1 MTQFTLIRPVLK
13 VCSLILLVF
22 GLMMTVPLLMA
33 IIYHTGNTAAFS
45 NAIALT
51 VGLAAGG
58 WLLSRSHRINLLTP
72 RQMFLITTTSW
83 VLISLTGALPFLL
96 IPGFCDISDAVFESV
111 SGLTTTG
118 STVLTGLDT
127 MAHDILVWR
136 SILQWVGGLG
146 VIGMAVA
153 ILPFLKV
160 GGMRLFQTESSD
172 WSDKAMPRSR
182 TMVTMIIYVYIIL
195 TFLCTLAFMFT
206 GMDSFHAV
214 NHAMTTISTG
224 GYSTSDSSFAQF
236 ADLGSHWVAITFMI
250 LGALPFAIYVHFL
263 VKRNWRVFNDQQI
276 RGFLLTIL
284 IISIIVTLHLMS
296 DAGIDLLHAFTYATF
311 NLVSV
316 ITTTGFASGDYSQ
329 WGNLAVA
336 AFFFAMFIGG
346 CSGSTSGGIKI
357 FRFQLLFMMH
367 CPRSTPPRYDPALLQ
382 RPRSRRQHCFICR
395 NLCIYYAAIT
405 GNYYPTACIY
415 RLRPHH
421 QPHRRSNRT
430 HERGPRAWRHHWS
443 RRQFFNTARQ
453 QQVDFECRDAIRPT
467 GIYDCYFG
475 AYTDLLEKL
484 IFTRQQ
490 DQLLAGT
497 EQSCFL
503 NKANTF

>member
-1 MTQFTLIRPVLK
+1 MTQSTLIKPVLK

-22 GLMMTVPLLMA
+22 GLLMTVPLLMA

-45 NAIALT
+45 NSIALT

-58 WLLSRSHRINLLTP
+58 WLLSRSHRINMLNP
-72 RQMFLITTTSW
+72 RQMFLITTSSW
-83 VLISLTGALPFLL
+83 LLISLTGALPFLL
-96 IPGFCDISDAVFESV
+96 IPGFSSITDAVFESV

-118 STVLTGLDT
+118 STILTGLDT
-127 MAHDILVWR
+127 MPHDILVWR
-136 SILQWVGGLG
+136 SMLQWVGGLG

-172 WSDKAMPRSR
+172 WSDKAIPRSR

-263 VKRNWRVFNDQQI
+263 MKRNWRVFNDQQI
-276 RGFLLTIL
+276 RGFLLTIA
-284 IISIIVTLHLMS
+284 IISVIITLHLMS
-296 DAGIDLLHAFTYATF
+296 ESGIDLLHAFTYATF

-316 ITTTGFASGDYSQ
+316 ITTTGYASGDYSQ
-329 WGNLAVA
+329 WGELAVA

-357 FRFQLLFMMH
+357 FRFQLLFMMMQESIVRAVH
-367 CPRSTPPRYDPALLQ
+367 
-382 RPRSRRQHCFICR
+382 
-395 NLCIYYAAIT
+395 
-405 GNYYPTACIY
+405 
-415 RLRPHH
+415 
-421 QPHRRSNRT
+421 
-430 HERGPRAWRHHWS
+430 PRAMI
-443 RRQFFNTARQ
+443 RRYYNGRA
-453 QQVDFECRDAIRPT
+453 VDDSIVLSAVTFVFIMLVSLVIIT
-467 GIYDCYFG
+467 
-475 AYTDLLEKL
+475 L
-484 IFTRQQ
+484 
-490 DQLLAGT
+490 LLAFSGLDLVT
-497 EQSCFL
+497 SLTGASTALMNVGPGLGDIIGPAGNFSSLPDSSKWILSVGMLLGRLEFMTIILVLTPTYWKS
-503 NKANTF
+503 

>member
-1 MTQFTLIRPVLK
+1 MTQSTLIKPVLK

-51 VGLAAGG
+51 VGLAAAG
-58 WLLSRSHRINLLTP
+58 WILSRSHRINMLTP
-72 RQMFLITTTSW
+72 RQMFLITTSSW
-83 VLISLTGALPFLL
+83 LLISLTGALPFLL
-96 IPGFCDISDAVFESV
+96 IPGFCGLTDAVFESV

-118 STVLTGLDT
+118 STVLTGLDS
-127 MAHDILVWR
+127 MPHDILVWR

-172 WSDKAMPRSR
+172 WSDKAIPRSR
-182 TMVTMIIYVYIIL
+182 TMVTMIIYVYIML
-195 TFLCTLAFMFT
+195 TFLCTLAYMFT

-236 ADLGSHWVAITFMI
+236 ADLGSHWVAIIFMI

-263 VKRNWRVFNDQQI
+263 VKRSWRIFNDQQI

-284 IISIIVTLHLMS
+284 IISVIITLHLMS
-296 DAGIDLLHAFTYATF
+296 ETGIDLLHALTYSTF

-316 ITTTGFASGDYSQ
+316 ITTTGYASGDYSQ
-329 WGNLAVA
+329 WGELAVA

-357 FRFQLLFMMH
+357 FRFQLLFMM
-367 CPRSTPPRYDPALLQ
+367 LQ
-382 RPRSRRQHCFICR
+382 ESIVRAVH
-395 NLCIYYAAIT
+395 
-405 GNYYPTACIY
+405 
-415 RLRPHH
+415 
-421 QPHRRSNRT
+421 
-430 HERGPRAWRHHWS
+430 PRAMI
-443 RRQFFNTARQ
+443 RRYYNGRR
-453 QQVDFECRDAIRPT
+453 VDDSIVLSAVTFVFIMLASLVVIT
-467 GIYDCYFG
+467 
-475 AYTDLLEKL
+475 L
-484 IFTRQQ
+484 
-490 DQLLAGT
+490 LLAFSGLDLMT
-497 EQSCFL
+497 SLTGAATALMNVGPGLGDTIGPAGNFSSLPDSSKWILSMGMLLGRLEFMTIILVLTPTYWKS
-503 NKANTF
+503 

>member
-1 MTQFTLIRPVLK
+1 MTQFTLIKPVLK

-51 VGLAAGG
+51 VGLAAAG
-58 WLLSRSHRINLLTP
+58 WLLSRSHRINMLTP

-96 IPGFCDISDAVFESV
+96 IPGFCDITDAVFESV

-136 SILQWVGGLG
+136 SMLQWVGGLG

-206 GMDSFHAV
+206 GMDGFHAV

-263 VKRNWRVFNDQQI
+263 VKRNWRVFNDHQI

-284 IISIIVTLHLMS
+284 IISIIITLHLMS
-296 DAGIDLLHAFTYATF
+296 ETGIDLLHAFTYATF

-357 FRFQLLFMMH
+357 FRFQLLFMMMQESIVRAVH
-367 CPRSTPPRYDPALLQ
+367 
-382 RPRSRRQHCFICR
+382 
-395 NLCIYYAAIT
+395 
-405 GNYYPTACIY
+405 
-415 RLRPHH
+415 
-421 QPHRRSNRT
+421 
-430 HERGPRAWRHHWS
+430 PRAMIRRHYNG
-443 RRQFFNTARQ
+443 RA
-453 QQVDFECRDAIRPT
+453 VDDSIVLSAVTFIF
-467 GIYDCYFG
+467 IM
-475 AYTDLLEKL
+475 LLSL
-484 IFTRQQ
+484 VVITL
-490 DQLLAGT
+490 LLAFSGLDLVT
-497 EQSCFL
+497 SLTGAATALMNVGPGLGDTIGPAGNFSTLPDSSKWILSLGMLLGRLEFMTIILVLTPTYWKS
-503 NKANTF
+503 

>member
-1 MTQFTLIRPVLK
+1 MTQFTLIKPVLK

-33 IIYHTGNTAAFS
+33 VIYHTGNTAAFS
-45 NAIALT
+45 NSIALT
-51 VGLAAGG
+51 VGLAAAG
-58 WLLSRSHRINLLTP
+58 WLLSRSHRINMLTP

-96 IPGFCDISDAVFESV
+96 IPGFCGVTDAVFESV

-127 MAHDILVWR
+127 MAHDVLVWR
-136 SILQWVGGLG
+136 SMLQWVGGLG

-182 TMVTMIIYVYIIL
+182 TMVTMIINVYIIL
-195 TFLCTLAFMFT
+195 TFLCTLAFMLT

-250 LGALPFAIYVHFL
+250 FGAMPFAIYVHVL
-263 VKRNWRVFNDQQI
+263 IKRNVLAFRDQQI

-284 IISIIVTLHLMS
+284 VISIIITLHLMS
-296 DAGIDLLHAFTYATF
+296 ETGIDFIHALTYATF

-316 ITTTGFASGDYSQ
+316 ITTTGYASGDYSQ

-357 FRFQLLFMMH
+357 FRFQLLFMMMQESIVRAVH
-367 CPRSTPPRYDPALLQ
+367 
-382 RPRSRRQHCFICR
+382 
-395 NLCIYYAAIT
+395 
-405 GNYYPTACIY
+405 
-415 RLRPHH
+415 
-421 QPHRRSNRT
+421 
-430 HERGPRAWRHHWS
+430 PRAMI
-443 RRQFFNTARQ
+443 RRYYNGRAVDDSIVLSAVTFVFIMLLSLVVITLMLAFSGLDLVTSLTGASTALMNVGPGLGDIIGPAGNFSTLPDSSKWILSVGMLLGRLEFMTIIL
-453 QQVDFECRDAIRPT
+453 VMTPT
-467 GIYDCYFG
+467 YW
-475 AYTDLLEKL
+475 K
-484 IFTRQQ
+484 
-490 DQLLAGT
+490 
-497 EQSCFL
+497 S
-503 NKANTF
+503 

>member
-1 MTQFTLIRPVLK
+1 MTQSTLIKPVLK

-22 GLMMTVPLLMA
+22 GLLMTVPLLMA

-45 NAIALT
+45 NSIALT

-58 WLLSRSHRINLLTP
+58 WLLSRSHRINMLNP
-72 RQMFLITTTSW
+72 RQMFLITTSSW
-83 VLISLTGALPFLL
+83 LLISLTGALPFLL
-96 IPGFCDISDAVFESV
+96 IPGFSSITDAVFESV

-127 MAHDILVWR
+127 MPHDILVWR
-136 SILQWVGGLG
+136 SMLQWVGGLG

-172 WSDKAMPRSR
+172 WSDKAIPRSR

-236 ADLGSHWVAITFMI
+236 ADLGSHWVAIAFMI

-263 VKRNWRVFNDQQI
+263 MKRNWRVFNDQQI
-276 RGFLLTIL
+276 RGFLLTIF
-284 IISIIVTLHLMS
+284 IISVIMTLYLMS
-296 DAGIDLLHAFTYATF
+296 ETDLDLLHAFTYATF

-329 WGNLAVA
+329 WGELAVA

-357 FRFQLLFMMH
+357 FRFQLLFMMMQESIVRAVH
-367 CPRSTPPRYDPALLQ
+367 
-382 RPRSRRQHCFICR
+382 
-395 NLCIYYAAIT
+395 
-405 GNYYPTACIY
+405 
-415 RLRPHH
+415 
-421 QPHRRSNRT
+421 
-430 HERGPRAWRHHWS
+430 PRAMI
-443 RRQFFNTARQ
+443 RRYYNGRA
-453 QQVDFECRDAIRPT
+453 VDDSIVISAVTFVFIMLVSLVIIT
-467 GIYDCYFG
+467 
-475 AYTDLLEKL
+475 L
-484 IFTRQQ
+484 
-490 DQLLAGT
+490 LLAFSGLDLVT
-497 EQSCFL
+497 SLTGASTALMNVGPGLGDIIGPAGNFSSLPDSSKWILSVGMLLGRLEFMTIILVLTPTYWKS
-503 NKANTF
+503 